1 MSFRT
6 RLLLAAGTV
15 LTVVS
20 GALAVK
26 SLRDESDSSSL
37 PSPAAR
43 AANET
48 AAAVEIEQGHEPSVS
63 HETLEDYLRRQE
75 LGDVEVQSLAATF
88 ARGGFHDDEQIIKHL
103 ETMREQGLDVRHVA
117 ETVALL
123 EPGDLIGGLGTTA
136 HPHGPKVCASGCA
149 ANAAPTKPLTQAEFQ
164 RLMAAFAQEPMT
176 DDSEALAHLL
186 YYGRQTRVFLKK
198 EGHAPLDDERA
209 AFLRK
214 ELARDHAL
222 VSFRLVDEHGKLW
235 AYHPP
240 RRVPL
245 DIRHEF
251 FPDAYGIQPFETSG
265 TVKRTRLNHL
275 WQRL

>member
-1 MSFRT
+1 M
-6 RLLLAAGTV
+6 
-15 LTVVS
+15 VS
-20 GALAVK
+20 GVFAVK
-26 SLRDESDSSSL
+26 SLRDEGEAASPPADVAASTEV
-37 PSPAAR
+37 PKQPAA
-43 AANET
+43 ASESSDAKQSDAKQNDGDPLET
-48 AAAVEIEQGHEPSVS
+48 VEA
-63 HETLEDYLRRQE
+63 YLRRQGLAEAEVAE
-75 LGDVEVQSLAATF
+75 LSSTF
-88 ARGGFHDDEQIIKHL
+88 ARGGFHDDAQIIKHL

-117 ETVALL
+117 QTVALL

-176 DDSEALAHLL
+176 DESEALAHLL

-209 AFLRK
+209 AFLQK

-222 VSFRLVDEHGKLW
+222 VSFRLVDENGKLW